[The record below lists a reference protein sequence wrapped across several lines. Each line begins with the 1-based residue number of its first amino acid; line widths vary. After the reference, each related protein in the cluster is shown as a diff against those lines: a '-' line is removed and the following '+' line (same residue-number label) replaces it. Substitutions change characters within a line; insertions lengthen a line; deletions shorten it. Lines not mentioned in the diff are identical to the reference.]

1 MLHVTR
7 NAREYV
13 TSNWKLIFI
22 LKTVKSKKN
31 MAYSE
36 SRRAQGGTIMKAEVY
51 EAMEKVVLEGCDQI
65 DTSVPIGSEEYES
78 TMRPINEAFKNL
90 NEADKIRADA
100 ELKKEEVRAQFVSDL
115 LKFGTSAMTV
125 VLQVGAG
132 MLLAVGILKFEETG
146 TLRSKAWTMAAT
158 KILKL

>member
-1 MLHVTR
+1 
-7 NAREYV
+7 
-13 TSNWKLIFI
+13 
-22 LKTVKSKKN
+22 
-31 MAYSE
+31 
-36 SRRAQGGTIMKAEVY
+36 MKAEVY

-115 LKFGTSAMTV
+115 LKFGTSAMTI

-132 MLLAVGILKFEETG
+132 MLLAVEILKFEETG